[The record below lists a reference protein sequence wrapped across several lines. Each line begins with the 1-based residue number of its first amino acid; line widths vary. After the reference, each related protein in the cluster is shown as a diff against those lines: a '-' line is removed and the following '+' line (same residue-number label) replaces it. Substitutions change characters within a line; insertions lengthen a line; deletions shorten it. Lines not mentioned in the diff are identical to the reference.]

1 MGHPVLLDLRLAAPV
16 LFDERR
22 VRRDLQGARRDDR
35 LGQVRPRSRP
45 ALRELHELDEVAT
58 FLWAQL
64 AKERSV
70 ADLVAALSGEFE
82 VEAGT
87 AETDVREFLSD
98 LEAKGL
104 VLRA

>member
-1 MGHPVLLDLRLAAPV
+1 MAESRLYKR
-16 LFDERR
+16 D
-22 VRRDLQGARRDDR
+22 VRLPFQEIQGQAVVVVPAR
-35 LGQVRPRSRP
+35 
-45 ALRELHELDEVAT
+45 RELHELDEVAT

-70 ADLVAALSGEFE
+70 ADLVAALWGEFE